1 MATSHIVLNDAET
14 IKAGGFFQGYTPVVW
29 SMVGFDSMQGLLVSL
44 LLKHTTSALKN
55 FGAPIGIIVNCL
67 LASLSRSK
75 EAGGKPVNRKFVLG
89 TCLVL
94 VALGMYTSSA

>member
-1 MATSHIVLNDAET
+1 
-14 IKAGGFFQGYTPVVW
+14 
-29 SMVGFDSMQGLLVSL
+29 MVALDSMGGLLVSL

-67 LASLSRSK
+67 LSRYVFAAK
-75 EAGGKPVNRKFVLG
+75 EGKPVNRKFVLG
-89 TCLVL
+89 TSLVL